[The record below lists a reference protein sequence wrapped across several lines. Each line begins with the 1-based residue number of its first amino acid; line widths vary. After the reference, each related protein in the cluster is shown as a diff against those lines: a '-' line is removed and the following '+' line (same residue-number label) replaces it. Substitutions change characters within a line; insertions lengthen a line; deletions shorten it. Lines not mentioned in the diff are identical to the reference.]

1 VYKLQNRG
9 ETFQMNAPFYVEEL
23 HKAHLPVLCQEDLR
37 GELRRYPLQPLFN
50 IQHPSRTQPLSRTF
64 NQGNTVRFVEPT
76 TTLRNTIPSC
86 RNIPLFQ
93 TRSTTSS
100 GDLINTVQT
109 NAEHWMLWLRGW
121 TKLLSE
127 MWRLPNLK
135 VAEKG
140 VKEGVTEEV
149 TKGEGL

>member
-1 VYKLQNRG
+1 
-9 ETFQMNAPFYVEEL
+9 
-23 HKAHLPVLCQEDLR
+23 
-37 GELRRYPLQPLFN
+37 
-50 IQHPSRTQPLSRTF
+50 
-64 NQGNTVRFVEPT
+64 
-76 TTLRNTIPSC
+76 
-86 RNIPLFQ
+86 
-93 TRSTTSS
+93 
-100 GDLINTVQT
+100 
-109 NAEHWMLWLRGW
+109 MLWLRGW